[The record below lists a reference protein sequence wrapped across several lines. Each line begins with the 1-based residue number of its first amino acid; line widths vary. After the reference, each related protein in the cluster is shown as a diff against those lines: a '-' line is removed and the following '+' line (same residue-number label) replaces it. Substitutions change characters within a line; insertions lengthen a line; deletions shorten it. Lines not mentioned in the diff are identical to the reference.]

1 MLQKSVAQS
10 GSHVLSHVNEKGVW
24 YVTAYALKMAS
35 DSAYHFP
42 YYPVNQS
49 WVYLEDAEVNRSQL
63 LNSPEIDT
71 TINGEAVAIDIWV
84 ENFTRCPVGFRMDPL
99 NELQDQSCSLQVCL
113 MLSNDPIR
121 VNATGSRVLVEN
133 FVTVTDSSL
142 YKSHNC
148 FSSSGDTVCKTR
160 SKSASWQTFVPDKVR
175 EMLN

>member
-1 MLQKSVAQS
+1 MLQKSLVQS
-10 GSHVLSHVNEKGVW
+10 GSHVLSHVNEEGVW

-35 DSAYHFP
+35 GGAHHFP

-71 TINGEAVAIDIWV
+71 TISDEAVAIDIWV
-84 ENFTRCPVGFRMDPL
+84 ENFTRCPEEFRMDPL
-99 NELQDQSCSLQVCL
+99 NELQDQSCSLKVL
-113 MLSNDPIR
+113 PMLSNDPSR
-121 VNATGSRVLVEN
+121 MNATGYHVLVEN

-142 YKSHNC
+142 YKSHDC
-148 FSSSGDTVCKTR
+148 FSRSGDTVCKTR
-160 SKSASWQTFVPDKVR
+160 SKSASWKTFVPDKVR